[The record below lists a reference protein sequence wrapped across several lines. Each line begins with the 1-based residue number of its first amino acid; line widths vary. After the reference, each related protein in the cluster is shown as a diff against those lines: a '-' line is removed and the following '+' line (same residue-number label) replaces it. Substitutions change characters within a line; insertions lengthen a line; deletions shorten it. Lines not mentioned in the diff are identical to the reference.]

1 MSILIEIYEFGQ
13 NSTNINQLRINLC
26 NVNNYVHRYLY
37 VYFSDIRYSCQIRN
51 RESRDQCDNST
62 NVQCT
67 CICIFTSLTIQ
78 TFCRETNYVT

>member
-1 MSILIEIYEFGQ
+1 MSSLIEIYEFGQ
-13 NSTNINQLRINLC
+13 NSTTINQLRINLC

-62 NVQCT
+62 MYMYMYLYIT
-67 CICIFTSLTIQ
+67 YY
-78 TFCRETNYVT
+78 TNFL